1 MKRIVLI
8 FIATACTALG
18 LYAQPAPT
26 YTLKSCLEQGL
37 LNNYSLRIVRN
48 EEQVSKNNAT
58 LGNAGY
64 LPTLDL
70 SAGYKGTID
79 NTETKA
85 RATGETTKDNGV
97 FDQTLDAGINL
108 NWTIFDGFN
117 ITANYQRLKE
127 LERQGETN
135 TRIAIEDL
143 IADQTLDAGINLNWT
158 IFDGFN
164 ITANYQRL
172 KELERQGE
180 TNTRIAIEDLIANI
194 AAEYYNYVQQKIR
207 LKNFRYAVSLSKE
220 RLRIVEERYHIGNF
234 SRLDYQQAKVDFNA
248 DSAQYMKQQEL
259 LHTSRI
265 QLNELMAN
273 KDVDQPFI
281 IQDSLINVTA
291 SLNFEELWNA
301 TLAINASLLRAEQNN
316 TLARLDYKKVCS
328 RDYPYVKMNGGYGYT
343 LNKYDISANSRRSNL
358 GLNFGITVGF
368 NLFDGNRRRERK
380 NARIA
385 VQNARLEREQLEQ
398 ALRADLSNLWQAYQN
413 NLQMLNLERQNLVA
427 AKENHEI
434 AMERYM
440 LGNLSGIEMREA
452 QKSLL
457 DAEERILS
465 AEYDTK
471 LCEISLLQISGK
483 VARYM
488 E

>member
-1 MKRIVLI
+1 MKRIVL
-8 FIATACTALG
+8 IATACTALG

-97 FDQTLDAGINL
+97 F
-108 NWTIFDGFN
+108 
-117 ITANYQRLKE
+117 
-127 LERQGETN
+127 
-135 TRIAIEDL
+135 
-143 IADQTLDAGINLNWT
+143 DQTLDAGINLNWT

-301 TLAINASLLRAEQNN
+301 TLTINASLLRAEQNN

-328 RDYPYVKMNGGYGYT
+328 RDYPYA

-358 GLNFGITVGF
+358 GLNFGVTVGF

>member
-1 MKRIVLI
+1 MKRILY
-8 FIATACTALG
+8 IAIILAGITLP
-18 LYAQPAPT
+18 AQAQYE
-26 YTLKSCLEQGL
+26 YTLKQCLEEGL
-37 LNNYSLRIVRN
+37 MNNYSLRITRN
-48 EEQVSKNNAT
+48 EEQMSKNTAT
-58 LGNAGY
+58 LANAGY

-70 SAGYKGTID
+70 TAGYSGSVD
-79 NTETKA
+79 NSDSKD
-85 RATGETTKDNGV
+85 RATDVTSRQRGV
-97 FDQTLDAGINL
+97 FDQTLDAGIDL

-117 ITANYQRLKE
+117 ITTTYKE
-127 LERQGETN
+127 LQVLERQGATN
-135 TRIAIEDL
+135 TRIAIEDF
-143 IADQTLDAGINLNWT
+143 IATL
-158 IFDGFN
+158 
-164 ITANYQRL
+164 
-172 KELERQGE
+172 
-180 TNTRIAIEDLIANI
+180 
-194 AAEYYNYVQQKIR
+194 AAEYYNYVQQEIR

-273 KDVDQPFI
+273 EDVDQPI
-281 IQDSLINVTA
+281 VVQDSLINVDS

-301 TLAINASLLRAEQNN
+301 TLQTNASLLRAHQNN
-316 TLARLDYKKVCS
+316 TLAQLDYKKVCS
-328 RDYPYVKMNGGYGYT
+328 RDYPYLKLNGGYGYT
-343 LNKYDISANSRRSNL
+343 FNKYDVATNIQRGNL
-358 GLNFGITVGF
+358 GANFGLTIGF
-368 NLFDGNRRRERK
+368 NLFDGNRRRERN

-385 VQNARLEREQLEQ
+385 IQNARLEREQLEQ

-465 AEYDTK
+465 AEYNTK
-471 LCEISLLQISGK
+471 VCEISLLQISGK
-483 VARYM
+483 VTKYL

>member
-8 FIATACTALG
+8 FIAIVCTAPG

-97 FDQTLDAGINL
+97 F
-108 NWTIFDGFN
+108 
-117 ITANYQRLKE
+117 
-127 LERQGETN
+127 
-135 TRIAIEDL
+135 
-143 IADQTLDAGINLNWT
+143 DQTLDAGINLNWT

-301 TLAINASLLRAEQNN
+301 TLTINASLLRAEQNN

-358 GLNFGITVGF
+358 GLNFGVTVGF

>member
-64 LPTLDL
+64 LPTLGL

-97 FDQTLDAGINL
+97 F
-108 NWTIFDGFN
+108 
-117 ITANYQRLKE
+117 
-127 LERQGETN
+127 
-135 TRIAIEDL
+135 
-143 IADQTLDAGINLNWT
+143 DQTLDAGINLNWT

-301 TLAINASLLRAEQNN
+301 TLTINASLLRAEQNN

-343 LNKYDISANSRRSNL
+343 LNKSANSRRSNL
-358 GLNFGITVGF
+358 GLNFGVTVGF

>member
-1 MKRIVLI
+1 M
-8 FIATACTALG
+8 F
-18 LYAQPAPT
+18 
-26 YTLKSCLEQGL
+26 
-37 LNNYSLRIVRN
+37 
-48 EEQVSKNNAT
+48 
-58 LGNAGY
+58 
-64 LPTLDL
+64 
-70 SAGYKGTID
+70 
-79 NTETKA
+79 
-85 RATGETTKDNGV
+85 
-97 FDQTLDAGINL
+97 
-108 NWTIFDGFN
+108 
-117 ITANYQRLKE
+117 
-127 LERQGETN
+127 
-135 TRIAIEDL
+135 
-143 IADQTLDAGINLNWT
+143 DQTLDAGINLNWT

-301 TLAINASLLRAEQNN
+301 TLTINASLLRAEQNN

-358 GLNFGITVGF
+358 GLNFGVTVGF

-398 ALRADLSNLWQAYQN
+398 ALRAHGVVTWTQ
-413 NLQMLNLERQNLVA
+413 LVHLRTGKALRA
-427 AKENHEI
+427 AV
-434 AMERYM
+434 
-440 LGNLSGIEMREA
+440 RE
-452 QKSLL
+452 LL
-457 DAEERILS
+457 DAQVAAGHL
-465 AEYDTK
+465 
-471 LCEISLLQISGK
+471 ISLTDSAQPDTYLQPSALAPSSHRKPADK
-483 VARYM
+483 VQLLSPFDNAVIHRDRLQQLFGFNYRL
-488 E
+488 ESYTPAAKRIYGYFCLPILWRGRFVGRVDCKANRTAGRLVVLSLHLESCIKADTQFSEQLTQALQKLAKFCGCNQVQQ